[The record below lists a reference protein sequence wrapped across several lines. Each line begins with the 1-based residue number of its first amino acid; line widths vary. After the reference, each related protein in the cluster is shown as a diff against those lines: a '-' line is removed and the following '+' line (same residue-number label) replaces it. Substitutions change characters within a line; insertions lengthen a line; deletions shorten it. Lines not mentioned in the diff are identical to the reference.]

1 MINCII
7 VDDDPVSVK
16 LIRHYISN
24 TEGLN
29 LVEEFSNPITA
40 TNFIR
45 KNSATT
51 GLIFLDVEMP
61 EMSGLEILESIEDL
75 PPVILITDKEKYAV
89 QAFEHRVIHFLV
101 KPVEYSKFLKAM
113 ERVFKLQE
121 PEAGATN
128 DYIFIKENSLL
139 SKVPHENIR
148 YCEALGDY
156 VKIHVFDKTHV
167 VNSTMKNIED
177 KLRSNRQFMRV
188 HRSFI
193 INLNYLKNIE
203 SESAI
208 VSGKVIPIGNKY
220 RQELQSRLNII

>member
-89 QAFEHRVIHFLV
+89 QAFEHPR
-101 KPVEYSKFLKAM
+101 
-113 ERVFKLQE
+113 
-121 PEAGATN
+121 
-128 DYIFIKENSLL
+128 
-139 SKVPHENIR
+139 
-148 YCEALGDY
+148 
-156 VKIHVFDKTHV
+156 
-167 VNSTMKNIED
+167 
-177 KLRSNRQFMRV
+177 
-188 HRSFI
+188 
-193 INLNYLKNIE
+193 
-203 SESAI
+203 
-208 VSGKVIPIGNKY
+208 
-220 RQELQSRLNII
+220 